1 MAEVPMLFPVEPKEF
16 WQQMRK
22 IIEEVVGQKNTS
34 PANHPAENQ
43 TNKTLL
49 KAKEICELFQV
60 SKPTVY
66 EWMRQGK
73 LQSVKIRS
81 RRYFLSQDVENL
93 IQSGHSLFNTDKPV
107 YPSPVKA

>member
-1 MAEVPMLFPVEPKEF
+1 MAVVPMLFPVEPKEF

-22 IIEEVVGQKNTS
+22 MIEEVVEQKNTS
-34 PANHPAENQ
+34 NSNRLAESPVK
-43 TNKTLL
+43 KTLL
-49 KAKEICELFQV
+49 KATEICELFQV

-66 EWMRQGK
+66 EWMKQGK

-93 IQSGHSLFNTDKPV
+93 IQSSHSLFTAAKPV
-107 YPSPVKA
+107 YPSPLKA